1 MTPLAAIRDRGKDLS
16 SCDFSMNGSVRPDD
30 MKIIFQAYSVF
41 QRVEPKAP
49 EYTQIEIQS
58 IHENKGASGLDFL
71 TAFSL
76 GIIPSF
82 RFDEAAYL
90 VKVTQERQMVVKFV
104 RHEIVSDMLIWL
116 PVIPF
121 AFWPQSNEDRLIK
134 KLRSIFADYCTP
146 SERTE

>member
-1 MTPLAAIRDRGKDLS
+1 MTPSAAIRDRGKDLA
-16 SCDFSMNGSVRPDD
+16 SCVFSMNGSVTPED
-30 MKIIFQAYSVF
+30 MKIIVQAYSVF
-41 QRVEPKAP
+41 QSGGPKGP
-49 EYTQIEIQS
+49 EFTQIEIQS
-58 IHENKGASGLDFL
+58 IYENKGASGLDFL

-90 VKVTQERQMVVKFV
+90 VKITQERQLVVKFV

-116 PVIPF
+116 PAIPF

-134 KLRSIFADYCTP
+134 KLRAIFADYCNP